1 MQKQELDITAVKY
14 LLEVM
19 EPNETS
25 IDTPDGQD
33 RWIKNV
39 QRYRP
44 VIERLLHADFDKTSV
59 RGRLMLAIR

>member
-25 IDTPDGQD
+25 IDAPDGQD

-44 VIERLLHADFDKTSV
+44 VIERLLHADFDKTSA

>member
-1 MQKQELDITAVKY
+1 MQKQELDITAAKY

-44 VIERLLHADFDKTSV
+44 VIERLLHADFDKTSA

>member
-33 RWIKNV
+33 QWIKNV

-44 VIERLLHADFDKTSV
+44 VIERLLHADFDKTSA

>member
-1 MQKQELDITAVKY
+1 MKY

-44 VIERLLHADFDKTSV
+44 VIERLLHADFDKTSA

>member
-44 VIERLLHADFDKTSV
+44 VIERLLHADFDKTSA
-59 RGRLMLAIR
+59 RGRLMFAIR